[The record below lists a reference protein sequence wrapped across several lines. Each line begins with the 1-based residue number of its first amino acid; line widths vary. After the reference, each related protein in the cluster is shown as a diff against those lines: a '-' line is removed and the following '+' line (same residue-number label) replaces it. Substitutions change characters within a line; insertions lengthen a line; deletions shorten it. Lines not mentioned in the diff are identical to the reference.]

1 MAFGQ
6 LFLTTAD
13 AHVCYVT
20 AGRFGVDGHDRRE
33 YTRKKGFETR
43 GVNVITR
50 RSHLEAPCVE
60 L

>member
-20 AGRFGVDGHDRRE
+20 AGVDGHRRE
-33 YTRKKGFETR
+33 SSRKGFETR

>member
-20 AGRFGVDGHDRRE
+20 AGRFGVDGHRRE
-33 YTRKKGFETR
+33 YAQKK
-43 GVNVITR
+43 V
-50 RSHLEAPCVE
+50 SKLEV
-60 L
+60 